1 MEMEGDTETF
11 DVSSFICFGG
21 VGAVDMLCVGGTCCG
36 SDLGVATNGMRGTG
50 EKNSGRGDL
59 GRWDWD
65 ELLFVGFTAA
75 IPLQACMTC

>member
-11 DVSSFICFGG
+11 DVSAFICFGG

-36 SDLGVATNGMRGTG
+36 SDLGVHTNGMRGTG

-59 GRWDWD
+59 GRWIGMSFCSWFSR
-65 ELLFVGFTAA
+65 LPFHSRRA
-75 IPLQACMTC
+75 